1 MLRTIVVD
9 DEELAIKR
17 LKRLLAEHHEINEI
31 ETFYNPW
38 AAYEYAKVH
47 PVDIAFLDISMPDVN
62 GVKLSVLLKELRPAM
77 DIVFV
82 TGTGDYAVKA
92 YELSALDYV
101 VKPVTTQRL
110 ETTMDKIRRI
120 RRISPAKPS
129 LRVRLFG
136 GLSIATGGSEGQEAG
151 IKLRSPKT
159 EELFAFL
166 VCKRS
171 VSREEVAGTLWNGLE
186 LDKALKNLSST
197 LYYIRKAIDVGDG
210 DSIIATAG
218 NEIRLQVNAITC
230 DLYEF
235 ERLLKE
241 IRRDPERKSDLLERA
256 EAIYAGPLLQGKSY
270 DWAIEYAGRTE
281 LQYMELLEM
290 SARYDRQRGQL
301 TRALHGYGEM
311 LKLDAMRE
319 DVYYEVIALLLEL
332 GRKREALQQYRVLEE
347 LLWRE
352 LGAEPDPRIRVMLRE
367 KSR

>member
-9 DEELAIKR
+9 DEELATKR
-17 LKRLLAEHHEINEI
+17 LKRLLAEHQEINEV
-31 ETFYNPW
+31 ETFLSPW
-38 AAYEYAKVH
+38 EAYEYAKVH

-62 GVKLSVLLKELRPAM
+62 GVKLSVLLKEHKPGM

-101 VKPVTTQRL
+101 VKPVTAERL
-110 ETTMDKIRRI
+110 ATTMDKIRRI

-129 LRVRLFG
+129 LRVKLFG
-136 GLSIATGGSEGQEAG
+136 GLSIAREGPEGEEAG

-166 VCKRS
+166 VCKKA

-197 LYYIRKAIDVGDG
+197 LYYIRKAVNVGEG
-210 DSIIATAG
+210 DSVIATTG
-218 NEIRLQVNAITC
+218 NEIRLQANAITC

-241 IRRDPERKSDLLERA
+241 IRRDPERKVDLLERA
-256 EAIYAGPLLQGKSY
+256 EAMYAGPLLQGKSY
-270 DWAIEYAGRTE
+270 DWAIEYASRTE
-281 LQYMELLEM
+281 LQYMELLEL
-290 SARYDRQRGQL
+290 SARYDRQQGQL

-311 LKLDAMRE
+311 LKIDAMRE
-319 DVYYEVIALLLEL
+319 DVYYEIIALLLVL

-347 LLWRE
+347 LLLRE
-352 LGAEPDPRIRVMLRE
+352 LGAEPDPRIRDMLQE
-367 KSR
+367 